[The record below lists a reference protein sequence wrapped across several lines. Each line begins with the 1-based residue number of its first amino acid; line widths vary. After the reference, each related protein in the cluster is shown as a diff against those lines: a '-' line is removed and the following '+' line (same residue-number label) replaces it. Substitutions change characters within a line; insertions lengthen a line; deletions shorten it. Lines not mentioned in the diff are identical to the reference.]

1 MHSTV
6 VVFPA
11 PLAPARPTIS
21 PARTSRSRPSTTTL
35 VPYLLR
41 RPRTVTTPRSVM
53 SSLPLGGGAPAHRP
67 VGRTGPLTLGRGGY
81 GRRRDGDGRV
91 RRNSVTAADRASSAA
106 PYGPATQTGHG
117 EVRWPVGP
125 LTRAQTTTL
134 INTAGRQN
142 VHNTLSAAGR
152 AAKQPPG
159 W

>member
-53 SSLPLGGGAPAHRP
+53 SSIPLGGGAPAHRP
-67 VGRTGPLTLGRGGY
+67 VGRTGPLTLGRGGL
-81 GRRRDGDGRV
+81 GRGPPRGGPGGRGNGGGGG
-91 RRNSVTAADRASSAA
+91 RGGGG
-106 PYGPATQTGHG
+106 GPA
-117 EVRWPVGP
+117 
-125 LTRAQTTTL
+125 
-134 INTAGRQN
+134 
-142 VHNTLSAAGR
+142 AAGAPAGPR
-152 AAKQPPG
+152 AGPRTGGAPARAPDT
-159 W
+159 